1 MSFNLQTLS
10 AVLWIFLNGNSMS
23 GKFWVTHQRFSTGY
37 IKHDI
42 TLIFTIYS
50 QEGTAVVHCYYKLL
64 FGLVDQSKWCI
75 KTI

>member
-1 MSFNLQTLS
+1 
-10 AVLWIFLNGNSMS
+10 MS
-23 GKFWVTHQRFSTGY
+23 GNFWVTHQHSRTGY

-64 FGLVDQSKWCI
+64 FGLAKQSGERGV
-75 KTI
+75 